1 MDEITYS
8 SSGHHR
14 HKFYLLLNH
23 MLSKKHVQR
32 GSIAIALVMLV
43 LVLLPWQETA
53 IMTILRI
60 IFGSLYMLFLPWYRL
75 TLSFF
80 HKKELDLLERF
91 ALSFAL
97 SISVVPLLT
106 FYISLIGIKITQLSI
121 RWVVT
126 LIILANALYLWYNK
140 RNHYD

>member
-1 MDEITYS
+1 MDEITS
-8 SSGHHR
+8 SSNGHPH
-14 HKFYLLLNH
+14 HKFYLLRNH
-23 MLSKKHVQR
+23 MLSPKHLQR
-32 GSIAIALVMLV
+32 GSLAIALITLIV
-43 LVLLPWQETA
+43 VLLPWQETA
-53 IMTILRI
+53 IMTALRI
-60 IFGSLYMLFLPWYRL
+60 IFGSIYMLFLPGYWL

-80 HKKELDLLERF
+80 QKKEIDLLERF

-106 FYISLIGIKITQLSI
+106 FYINLIGIKITQLSI